1 MKTILASVAAAALL
15 VSPIAAS
22 ADQGVRLIDKSTQNA
37 NRFDLNN
44 PAVAAGAVIVG
55 GVVALAIV
63 AGDDDDDGND
73 DSSTTTTSTT
83 N

>member
-22 ADQGVRLIDKSTQNA
+22 ADQDVRLIDKSTQNMD
-37 NRFDLNN
+37 RFNLNN
-44 PAVAAGAVIVG
+44 PAVAAGAVVVG
-55 GVVALAIV
+55 GVLALAIV
-63 AGDDDDDGND
+63 AGDDDDDE
-73 DSSTTTTSTT
+73 DSSTTTSTT